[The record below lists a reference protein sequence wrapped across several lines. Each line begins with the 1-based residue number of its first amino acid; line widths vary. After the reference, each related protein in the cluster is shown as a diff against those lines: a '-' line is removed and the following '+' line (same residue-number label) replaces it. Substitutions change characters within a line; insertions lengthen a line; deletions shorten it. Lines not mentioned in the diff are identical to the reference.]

1 MGRLLPLF
9 AALLLWTGAAAQVTV
24 QVGGSSDR
32 LMLQELRDNEGKL
45 PGLGEAVPGVEL
57 KSFRKARHYIGPA
70 SDPAARQSADS
81 SWAMLRQSRDSVV
94 PGLGLHWI
102 RVSVRPEHRLKGV
115 PMVMDATANVNFEVY
130 LNGKFLVRSAG
141 EKASPP
147 VAAEWQG
154 RALQR
159 VVAPF
164 VFECDGDPEMIAV
177 RISGAAGGSFKDTG
191 FDMALRTGDVFLVQQ
206 RRMVHTGLFIGIN
219 LVILL
224 FAFIMWRSEANE
236 RTWLLLV
243 FLSLAAVLDTMTD
256 AGLWAQ
262 LPMGGREYLVPGLK
276 LLLAPWQLYLMMLLM
291 GMLLGRMKG
300 LRWQTIAVLLCTA
313 VAVVGA
319 AANPFRGD
327 VSFDTPAKW
336 MWLGIGIGALALY
349 GLSVGWFLVTAISR
363 GIRLSVRKDHVRWVG
378 MGVVVSLLL
387 AFLLNLAAQ
396 FSAGE
401 FAQWLQLAG
410 NYAGNAAV
418 PVSVAV
424 FLAVRSARNNRLV
437 ARQRDELDQEVRERT
452 AELSAEKERS
462 EELLLNILP
471 AQVAEELKSK
481 GAADARLI
489 EQVTV
494 LFTDF
499 QGFTSLSAHMPP
511 QRLVA
516 DIHECF
522 SAFDAIMELHGVEK
536 IKTIGDAYMA
546 AGGLPVPNST
556 HARDALLAALE
567 VQEFI
572 AALKARKQAAGEPS
586 FEVRIGVHTGPVVAG
601 IVGVKK
607 FQYDIWGD
615 TVNTASR
622 MESSGAVGRVNISGA
637 THALVKDEPGLRFVS
652 RGMVEAKGK
661 GEMAM
666 WFVERA

>member
-1 MGRLLPLF
+1 MGRLP
-9 AALLLWTGAAAQVTV
+9 LLLLAMLLWAGSAAQVTV
-24 QVGGSSDR
+24 KLGPSSDR
-32 LMLQELRDNEGKL
+32 LTLQELRDNEDKVA
-45 PGLGEAVPGVEL
+45 GLGEAVPGVEL
-57 KSFRKARHYIGPA
+57 KGFRKARHFIGPA
-70 SDPAARQSADS
+70 SDPAGRESADS
-81 SWAMLRQSRDSVV
+81 SWALLRASRDSVV
-94 PGLGLHWI
+94 QGLGLHWVRI
-102 RVSVRPEHRLKGV
+102 PVRPEDALKGM
-115 PMVMDATANVNFEVY
+115 PMLLDARAKVNFEVY

-141 EKASPP
+141 ENASPP
-147 VAAEWQG
+147 IGVEWQG

-164 VFECDGDPEMIAV
+164 TFMCDGAPEVIAV
-177 RISGAAGGSFKDTG
+177 RISGTPGGSFKDTG
-191 FDMALRTGDVFLVQQ
+191 FDMALRTGDVFLGQQ

-224 FAFIMWRSEANE
+224 FAFIMWRSEARE

-243 FLSLAAVLDTMTD
+243 FLSLAAALDTLTD

-262 LPMGGREYLVPGLK
+262 LPTAARELLVPGLK

-291 GMLLGRMKG
+291 GMLLGRIRF
-300 LRWQTIAVLLCTA
+300 LRWQTIAVLFCTV

-319 AANPFRGD
+319 MANPFREN
-327 VSFDTPAKW
+327 VTIDTPSQW
-336 MWLGIGIGALALY
+336 VWLGIGIGALALY
-349 GLSVGWFLVTAISR
+349 GLAVGWFLVTAISR

-387 AFLLNLAAQ
+387 AFMLNLGAQ

-410 NYAGNAAV
+410 NYAGNAAL
-418 PVSVAV
+418 PIAVAV
-424 FLAVRSARNNRLV
+424 FLAARSAHNNRLV
-437 ARQRDELDQEVRERT
+437 ARQRDELDQEVQERT

-471 AQVAEELKSK
+471 AQVAEELKNK
-481 GAADARLI
+481 GAADARSL

-499 QGFTSLSAHMPP
+499 QGFTALSAHMAPE
-511 QRLVA
+511 RLVA

-522 SAFDAIMELHGVEK
+522 SAFDAIMGRHGVEK

-546 AGGLPVPNST
+546 AGGLPVPNGT
-556 HARDALLAALE
+556 HARDAVLAALE

-572 AALKARKQAAGEPS
+572 AARKAGKQAAGEPF

-622 MESSGAVGRVNISGA
+622 MESSGAVGRVNISEA
-637 THALVKDEPGLRFVS
+637 TYAWVKDVEGLAFIP
-652 RGMVEAKGK
+652 RGPVKVKGK
-661 GEMAM
+661 GELAM